1 MTDVVAS
8 SEAAPRGGHPYYMH
22 DAIYAQPG
30 ALRLVARGQGDAIEA
45 AAMRLR
51 GLDHVLLTGVGTSWH
66 AALVGELLLARL
78 GGLGLKARAFHAFE
92 LASYWHESLE
102 RIGAVVLSHGGTRR
116 FAREA
121 LARVKAKAGSGVV
134 ITGKGPEAPPDADW
148 TLRTVDQEISGAH
161 TVSYTAALAILAKL
175 AAAAGGKAEVGRSID
190 GIPDMLAFLLGQE
203 SWEDLAA
210 RYGDRRRYWFVGG
223 GPNTAT
229 AWEAALKMSEA
240 SHAAAAGFNCE
251 QFLHGAWAALER
263 EDVVFLVAPPGP
275 SHARCLAVAR
285 VAKEIG
291 VPLVALVRED
301 DREIAPLA
309 AETIAIPEIDE
320 LLSPILTIVPLQL
333 FIYHAAVHRGVNP
346 DLTRSDEPAYG
357 RARTAVSL

>member
-1 MTDVVAS
+1 MSDNPSV
-8 SEAAPRGGHPYYMH
+8 PRSGHPYHMH

-51 GLDHVLLTGVGTSWH
+51 ALDRVLLTGVGTSWH
-66 AALVGELLLARL
+66 AALVGELMLARL

-92 LASYWHESLE
+92 LASYWPDSLAQV
-102 RIGAVVLSHGGTRR
+102 GAVMLSHGGTRR

-121 LARVKAKAGSGVV
+121 LARMKASGGTAVV
-134 ITGKGPEAPPDADW
+134 ITGKGPEAPAEADW

-175 AAAAGGKAEVGRSID
+175 AAAAGGHVEVGRSID

-203 SWEDLAA
+203 SWDDLAA
-210 RYGDRRRYWFVGG
+210 RYGDRRCYWFVGG
-223 GPNTAT
+223 GPNTPT
-229 AWEAALKMSEA
+229 ALEAALKMSEA
-240 SHAAAAGFNCE
+240 SHAPALGFNCE

-263 EDVVFLVAPPGP
+263 EDVVVVIAPPGP
-275 SHARCLAVAR
+275 SHERCLAAAR
-285 VAKEIG
+285 VAKEVG
-291 VPLVALVRED
+291 APVVALARED
-301 DREIAPLA
+301 DHELAALA
-309 AETIAIPEIDE
+309 AETIALPEIDE

-333 FIYHAAVHRGVNP
+333 FIYHTAVHRGVNP
-346 DLTRSDEPAYG
+346 DLTRADDPAYG
-357 RARTAVSL
+357 RARSALSL

>member
-1 MTDVVAS
+1 M
-8 SEAAPRGGHPYYMH
+8 SESQPAPRSGHPYHMH

-51 GLDHVLLTGVGTSWH
+51 ALDRVLLTGVGTSWH
-66 AALVGELLLARL
+66 AALVGELMLARL
-78 GGLGLKARAFHAFE
+78 GGLGFKARAFHAFE
-92 LASYWHESLE
+92 LASYWPDSLAQV
-102 RIGAVVLSHGGTRR
+102 GAVMLSHGGTRR

-121 LARVKAKAGSGVV
+121 LARIKASGGTAVV
-134 ITGKGPEAPPDADW
+134 ITGKGSEAPAEADW

-161 TVSYTAALAILAKL
+161 TASYTAALAILAKL
-175 AAAAGGKAEVGRSID
+175 AVAAGGHAEVARSID

-203 SWEDLAA
+203 SWDDLAA
-210 RYGDRRRYWFVGG
+210 RYGDRRCYWFVGG

-229 AWEAALKMSEA
+229 ALEAALKMNEA
-240 SHAAAAGFNCE
+240 SHAPALGFNCE

-263 EDVVFLVAPPGP
+263 EDVVIVIAPPGP
-275 SHARCLAVAR
+275 SHERCIAAAR
-285 VAKEIG
+285 VAKEVG
-291 VPLVALVRED
+291 APVLALARED
-301 DREIAPLA
+301 DRELGALA
-309 AETIAIPEIDE
+309 DETIALPEIDE

-346 DLTRSDEPAYG
+346 DLTRADDPAYG
-357 RARTAVSL
+357 RARSALTL

>member
-1 MTDVVAS
+1 VTES
-8 SEAAPRGGHPYYMH
+8 PSAPRTSHPYHMH

-66 AALVGELLLARL
+66 AALVGELLLARV

-92 LASYWHESLE
+92 LASYWPELRGS
-102 RIGAVVLSHGGTRR
+102 IGALVLSHGGTRR
-116 FAREA
+116 YSLEA
-121 LARVKAKAGSGVV
+121 LARVKASGGTGVV
-134 ITGKGPEAPPDADW
+134 VTGKGPEGLAEADW
-148 TLRTVDQEISGAH
+148 TLRTVDQESSGAH

-175 AAAAGGKAEVGRSID
+175 AAGAGGKAEVARSID

-210 RYGDRRRYWFVGG
+210 RYGERRCYWFVGG

-240 SHAAAAGFNCE
+240 SHAQAVGFNCE

-263 EDVVFLVAPPGP
+263 EDVVFLIAPPGP
-275 SHARCLAVAR
+275 SYERCLAAAR
-285 VAKEIG
+285 VAKEVG
-291 VPLVALVRED
+291 APVVALVRED
-301 DREIAPLA
+301 DREISPLA
-309 AETIAIPEIDE
+309 AETIAVPEVDE

-333 FIYHAAVHRGVNP
+333 FIYHVAVHRGVNP
-346 DLTRSDEPAYG
+346 DLTRADDPAYG
-357 RARTAVSL
+357 RARSAVSL